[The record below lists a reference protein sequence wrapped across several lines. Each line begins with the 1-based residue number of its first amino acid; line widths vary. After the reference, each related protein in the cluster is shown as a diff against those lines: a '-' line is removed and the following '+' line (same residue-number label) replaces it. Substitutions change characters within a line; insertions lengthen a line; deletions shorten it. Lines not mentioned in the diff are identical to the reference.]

1 MMTEKIQGFWVE
13 MILAFKAYDQGFIA
27 GYKTIATW
35 ITLVVMAMVVYFLPE
50 NKLAYYVQ
58 LAGMGHLFVISMAK
72 SVNVKR

>member
-1 MMTEKIQGFWVE
+1 
-13 MILAFKAYDQGFIA
+13 
-27 GYKTIATW
+27 
-35 ITLVVMAMVVYFLPE
+35 VMAMVVYFLPE